1 MPPARHPFPRDCR
14 LRARS
19 DFDRAFRAG
28 VREKRGPYDVCCVLT
43 GFPVTRLGLS
53 IGRKAGNAVRRN
65 RIKRIFREAFRLE
78 RHALDPGFDYVVV
91 PRGSGLDPTLD
102 EARAIVATA
111 FRAAARRAADRA
123 ARARK
128 PGGP

>member
-1 MPPARHPFPRDCR
+1 MPPARLAFPRDCR

-28 VREKRGPYDVCCVLT
+28 VRERRGPYEVCCVAT
-43 GFPVTRLGLS
+43 GRPVARLGLS

-78 RHALDPGFDYVVV
+78 RHGLEPGFDFVLV
-91 PRGSGLDPTLD
+91 PRGAGLDPSLD

-111 FRAAARRAADRA
+111 FRAAARRAAERA
-123 ARARK
+123 ARAAK
-128 PGGP
+128 PSGP